1 MKKIIV
7 LVALLLA
14 ALLARQELAGQRPE
28 AAGQDAANP
37 SVAEVAT
44 DGGTEAIAAAY
55 ADQRSGLQVTGA
67 GVVVKVLPDDND
79 GSPHQRFLLE
89 LPSRQVV
96 LVAHNIDLAP
106 RVPGLV
112 AGDAV
117 EFHGVYEWNP
127 KGGVIHWTHD
137 DPAGRHED
145 GWLRVD
151 GVVYQ

>member
-1 MKKIIV
+1 MKKILV

-14 ALLARQELAGQRPE
+14 ALLARQEMAGPRP
-28 AAGQDAANP
+28 DAANP
-37 SVAEVAT
+37 SDT
-44 DGGTEAIAAAY
+44 GTAAGPGLDAGTAAIAAAY
-55 ADQRSGLQVTGA
+55 ADQASGLQVTGA
-67 GVVVKVLPDDND
+67 GVVVKVLKDDRD

-89 LPSRQVV
+89 LPSGQVV

-106 RVPGLV
+106 RVPGLS

>member
-1 MKKIIV
+1 MKKILT
-7 LVALLLA
+7 LVALLLVA
-14 ALLARQELAGQRPE
+14 WFARQEFAGSRPDPAGPAAATATVE
-28 AAGQDAANP
+28 A
-37 SVAEVAT
+37 
-44 DGGTEAIAAAY
+44 GTEAIANAY
-55 ADQRSGLQVTGA
+55 ADQVSGLQVTGA
-67 GVVVKVLPDDND
+67 GVVVKVLRDDND

-89 LPSRQVV
+89 LPSGQVV

-106 RVPGLV
+106 RIPGLA

-145 GWLRVD
+145 GWLRRD
-151 GVVYQ
+151 GEIFQ